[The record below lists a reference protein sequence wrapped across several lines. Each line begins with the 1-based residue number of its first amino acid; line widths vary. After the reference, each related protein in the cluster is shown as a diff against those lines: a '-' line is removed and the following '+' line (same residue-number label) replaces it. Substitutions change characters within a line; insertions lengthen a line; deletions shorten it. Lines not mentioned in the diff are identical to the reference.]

1 MLQNLISFTI
11 LAGLLTML
19 PGLDTAQ
26 VLRSVTV
33 GGIKNAYATVG
44 GIFVGVWIWG
54 LAAALGI
61 SALLVA
67 SHLAYTAVK
76 WAGAAYLIYLG
87 LKMLWESRKISE
99 ESIQANMLTSG
110 QKSTLKRTFYRA
122 LAINLTNPKTGV
134 FYIAILPQFLP
145 EEFPAILGG
154 LLLSTI
160 HNFLAL
166 IWFTMMI
173 FGANFAKETLRNPRV
188 QKIIERTSGIALIG
202 FGLRV
207 AVEKQ

>member
-1 MLQNLISFTI
+1 MLQNLLSFTI

-26 VLRSVTV
+26 VLRSVTI
-33 GGIKNAYATVG
+33 GGKSTAYATVA
-44 GIFVGVWIWG
+44 GILTGVWIWG
-54 LAAALGI
+54 AAAALGI

-67 SHLAYTAVK
+67 SHIAYTAVK

-87 LKMLWESRKISE
+87 IKMLWESRHITHESVQAKI
-99 ESIQANMLTSG
+99 ADKTSNR
-110 QKSTLKRTFYRA
+110 KAFNRA
-122 LAINLTNPKTGV
+122 LLINLTNPKTGV

-145 EEFPAILGG
+145 EEFPALVGG

-160 HNFLAL
+160 HNLLAL
-166 IWFTMMI
+166 IWFTLMI
-173 FGANFAKETLRNPRV
+173 YGASFAKEILQNPRV
-188 QKIIERTSGIALIG
+188 QKIIERASGIALIG

-207 AVEKQ
+207 AVEK

>member
-26 VLRSVTV
+26 VLRSVTI
-33 GGIKNAYATVG
+33 GGVKTAYATVV

-76 WAGAAYLIYLG
+76 WAGAAYLIFLG
-87 LKMLWESRKISE
+87 LKMLWQSRHITKETVQSNIDSKN
-99 ESIQANMLTSG
+99 SIR
-110 QKSTLKRTFYRA
+110 KTFSRA
-122 LAINLTNPKTGV
+122 LIINLTNPKTGV

-145 EEFPAILGG
+145 EEFPAIIGG

-160 HNFLAL
+160 HNLLAL

-173 FGANFAKETLRNPRV
+173 YGANFAKETLRNPRV
-188 QKIIERTSGIALIG
+188 QKIIERLSGIALIG
-202 FGLRV
+202 FGVRV
-207 AVEKQ
+207 AFEK

>member
-26 VLRSVTV
+26 VLRSVTI
-33 GGIKNAYATVG
+33 GGVKTAYATVF

-87 LKMLWESRKISE
+87 LKMLWQSRHINE
-99 ESIQANMLTSG
+99 ESIQSSIDSRNSAR
-110 QKSTLKRTFYRA
+110 KTFSRA
-122 LAINLTNPKTGV
+122 LIINLTNPKTGV

-145 EEFPAILGG
+145 EEFPAVIGG

-160 HNFLAL
+160 HNLLAL

-173 FGANFAKETLRNPRV
+173 YGANFAKETLRNPGV
-188 QKIIERTSGIALIG
+188 QKIIERLSGMALIG

-207 AVEKQ
+207 AFEK

>member
-26 VLRSVTV
+26 VLRSVTI
-33 GGIKNAYATVG
+33 GGVKTAYATVV

-54 LAAALGI
+54 FAAALGI

-87 LKMLWESRKISE
+87 LKMLWQSRHITKETVQSNIDSKN
-99 ESIQANMLTSG
+99 SIR
-110 QKSTLKRTFYRA
+110 KTFSRA
-122 LAINLTNPKTGV
+122 LIINLTNPKTGV

-145 EEFPAILGG
+145 EEFPAIIGG

-160 HNFLAL
+160 HNLLAL

-173 FGANFAKETLRNPRV
+173 YGANFAKETLRNPRV
-188 QKIIERTSGIALIG
+188 QKIIERLSGIALIG
-202 FGLRV
+202 FGVRV
-207 AVEKQ
+207 AFEK

>member
-26 VLRSVTV
+26 VLRSVTI
-33 GGIKNAYATVG
+33 GGKSSAYATVA
-44 GIFVGVWIWG
+44 GILTGVWIWG
-54 LAAALGI
+54 AAAALGI

-67 SHLAYTAVK
+67 SHIAYTAVK

-87 LKMLWESRKISE
+87 IKMLWESRKITHE
-99 ESIQANMLTSG
+99 TVQAKIADKTSNR
-110 QKSTLKRTFYRA
+110 KAFNRA
-122 LAINLTNPKTGV
+122 LLINLTNPKTGV

-145 EEFPAILGG
+145 EEFPALVGG
-154 LLLSTI
+154 LLLATI
-160 HNFLAL
+160 HNALTL

-173 FGANFAKETLRNPRV
+173 YGASFAKETLQNPKV
-188 QKIIERTSGIALIG
+188 QKLIERASGIALIG
-202 FGLRV
+202 FGIRV
-207 AVEKQ
+207 AFEKS

>member
-26 VLRSVTV
+26 VLRSVTI
-33 GGIKNAYATVG
+33 GGVKTAYATVV

-87 LKMLWESRKISE
+87 LKMLWQSRHITKETVQSNIDSKN
-99 ESIQANMLTSG
+99 SIR
-110 QKSTLKRTFYRA
+110 KTFNRA
-122 LAINLTNPKTGV
+122 LIINLTNPKTGV

-145 EEFPAILGG
+145 EEFPAIIGG

-160 HNFLAL
+160 HNLLAL

-173 FGANFAKETLRNPRV
+173 YGANFAKETLRNPRV
-188 QKIIERTSGIALIG
+188 QKIIERLSGIALIG
-202 FGLRV
+202 FGVRV
-207 AVEKQ
+207 AFEK

>member
-33 GGIKNAYATVG
+33 GGIQSAYATVA

-67 SHLAYTAVK
+67 SENAYTAVK
-76 WAGAAYLIYLG
+76 WMGAAYLIYLG
-87 LKMLWESRKISE
+87 LKILWQSQHITE
-99 ESIQANMLTSG
+99 ESIQNNMVNRMSNR
-110 QKSTLKRTFYRA
+110 RTFMRA
-122 LAINLTNPKTGV
+122 LIINLTNPKTGV
-134 FYIAILPQFLP
+134 FYIAVLPQFLP
-145 EEFPAILGG
+145 EEFPAIIGG
-154 LLLSTI
+154 FLLSTI
-160 HNFLAL
+160 HNLLAL

-173 FGANFAKETLRNPRV
+173 YGANFAKETFMNPKI
-188 QKIIERTSGIALIG
+188 QKLIERLSGSALIG
-202 FGLRV
+202 FGVRV
-207 AVEKQ
+207 AFEK

>member
-26 VLRSVTV
+26 VLQSVTI
-33 GGIKNAYATVG
+33 GGVRNAYATVA

-54 LAAALGI
+54 LAGALGI

-76 WAGAAYLIYLG
+76 WAGAGYLIYLG

-99 ESIQANMLTSG
+99 ESIQLNVDGKGS
-110 QKSTLKRTFYRA
+110 LKRNFYRA
-122 LAINLTNPKTGV
+122 LVINLTNPKTGV

-154 LLLSTI
+154 LLLATI
-160 HNFLAL
+160 HNLLAL
-166 IWFTMMI
+166 IWFTTMI
-173 FGANFAKETLRNPRV
+173 FGANFAKETLRNPKV
-188 QKIIERTSGIALIG
+188 QKIIERISGIALIG

-207 AVEKQ
+207 AVEK

>member
-99 ESIQANMLTSG
+99 ESIQANMQIG
-110 QKSTLKRTFYRA
+110 RA
-122 LAINLTNPKTGV
+122 HV
-134 FYIAILPQFLP
+134 
-145 EEFPAILGG
+145 
-154 LLLSTI
+154 
-160 HNFLAL
+160 
-166 IWFTMMI
+166 
-173 FGANFAKETLRNPRV
+173 
-188 QKIIERTSGIALIG
+188 
-202 FGLRV
+202 
-207 AVEKQ
+207 

>member
-26 VLRSVTV
+26 VLRSVTI
-33 GGIKNAYATVG
+33 GGVKTAYATVV

-54 LAAALGI
+54 FAAALGI

-87 LKMLWESRKISE
+87 LKMLWQSRHITKETVQSNIDSKN
-99 ESIQANMLTSG
+99 SIR
-110 QKSTLKRTFYRA
+110 KTFNRA
-122 LAINLTNPKTGV
+122 LIINLTNPKTGV

-145 EEFPAILGG
+145 EEFPAIIGG

-160 HNFLAL
+160 HNLLAL

-173 FGANFAKETLRNPRV
+173 YGANFAKETLRNPRV
-188 QKIIERTSGIALIG
+188 QRIIERLSGIALIG
-202 FGLRV
+202 FGVRV
-207 AVEKQ
+207 AFEK

>member
-26 VLRSVTV
+26 VLRSVTI
-33 GGIKNAYATVG
+33 GGKSSAYATVA
-44 GIFVGVWIWG
+44 GILTGVWLWG
-54 LAAALGI
+54 AAAALGI

-67 SHLAYTAVK
+67 SHIAYTAVK

-87 LKMLWESRKISE
+87 IKMLWESRKITHE
-99 ESIQANMLTSG
+99 TVQAKIADKTSNR
-110 QKSTLKRTFYRA
+110 KAFNRA
-122 LAINLTNPKTGV
+122 LLINLTNPKTGV

-145 EEFPAILGG
+145 EEFPALVGG
-154 LLLSTI
+154 LLLATI
-160 HNFLAL
+160 HNALTL

-173 FGANFAKETLRNPRV
+173 YGASFAKETLQNPKV
-188 QKIIERTSGIALIG
+188 QKIIERASGIALIG
-202 FGLRV
+202 FGIRV
-207 AVEKQ
+207 AFEKS

>member
-26 VLRSVTV
+26 VLRSVTI
-33 GGIKNAYATVG
+33 GGKSSAYATVA
-44 GIFVGVWIWG
+44 GILTGVWIWG
-54 LAAALGI
+54 AAAALGI

-67 SHLAYTAVK
+67 SHIAYTAVK

-87 LKMLWESRKISE
+87 IKMLWESRKITHE
-99 ESIQANMLTSG
+99 TVQAKIADKTSNR
-110 QKSTLKRTFYRA
+110 KAFNRA
-122 LAINLTNPKTGV
+122 LLINLTNPKTGV

-145 EEFPAILGG
+145 EEFPALVGG
-154 LLLSTI
+154 LLLATI
-160 HNFLAL
+160 HNALTL

-173 FGANFAKETLRNPRV
+173 YGASFAKETLQNPKV
-188 QKIIERTSGIALIG
+188 QKIIERASGIALIG
-202 FGLRV
+202 FGIRV
-207 AVEKQ
+207 AFEKS

>member
-26 VLRSVTV
+26 VLRSVTI
-33 GGIKNAYATVG
+33 GGVKTAYATVV

-87 LKMLWESRKISE
+87 LKMLWQSRHITKETVQSNIDSKN
-99 ESIQANMLTSG
+99 SIR
-110 QKSTLKRTFYRA
+110 KTFSRA
-122 LAINLTNPKTGV
+122 LIINLTNPKTGV

-145 EEFPAILGG
+145 EEFPAIIGG

-160 HNFLAL
+160 HNLLAL

-173 FGANFAKETLRNPRV
+173 YGANFAKETLRNPRV
-188 QKIIERTSGIALIG
+188 QRIIERLSGIALIG
-202 FGLRV
+202 FGVRV
-207 AVEKQ
+207 AFEK